1 MVSVGVGDELGL
13 AVDSELDVGSLDV
26 VPDGMAGEIQLVSNT
41 VDAFVLVIKFHDPQL
56 SVRQFAVELGK
67 TYHSFILALPSQR
80 TLDLLE
86 VEYSVVIVVV
96 LGVEF
101 SEVALQEPTDAQEVV
116 IRAVEAALS
125 IALVQGLECF
135 RIECLYPL
143 QDLFDEFLVLFRDLL
158 GFAVSHEEQAVVT
171 DVKFSL
177 HFSLTFNFG

>member
-26 VPDGMAGEIQLVSNT
+26 VPDGMAGEIQFVSDP
-41 VDAFVLVIKFHDPQL
+41 VDAFVPVIKFHDPQL

-67 TYHSFILALPSQR
+67 TYHSFILALPSQG

-101 SEVALQEPTDAQEVV
+101 SEVALQEPAYPQEVV

-135 RIECLYPL
+135 RIEGLYPL

-158 GFAVSHEEQAVVT
+158 GFAVHHEEQAVVT

-177 HFSLTFNFG
+177 HFFFDF